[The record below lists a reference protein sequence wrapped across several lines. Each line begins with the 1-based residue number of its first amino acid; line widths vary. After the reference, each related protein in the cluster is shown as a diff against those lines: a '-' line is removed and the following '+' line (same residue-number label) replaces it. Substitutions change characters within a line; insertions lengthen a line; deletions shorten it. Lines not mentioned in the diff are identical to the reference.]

1 MFSYNV
7 ASSVAGYNSQY
18 ITFETHEGAV
28 SAGERM
34 RITSTGNV
42 GIGTTVE
49 AGRLNINSTNSGGD
63 STALSLMNRGTANN
77 TAVQIS
83 FRGLTAGGSEN
94 DYGYIKMVQTNTS
107 TPASD
112 LSFWTQ
118 SVSVA
123 ERMRIFS
130 DGNVFIGSSPSNGG
144 FKLDVNGTG
153 RFNSTSSTP
162 FLINTNTDNT
172 TTIRTS
178 NGGGNSYISFENSG
192 DANNAFAIGR
202 SNAGDF
208 VLNHSASS
216 VYGGG
221 TLTNYLNISSTG
233 AATFSSSVTATQFIT
248 GGTPSNTAGFT
259 NSFYA
264 HSNFPSITLSN
275 TSTNTGK
282 FTLGVTEGSF
292 GIWNNTTNSYPFFI
306 NSSNNVLIG
315 TTTDNSNKLRV
326 NGTGWFD
333 GNVLM
338 GNSVNRFVGLGT
350 GNSNAHI
357 SFTPTNDINF
367 NGQSAALFQFTL
379 NGVQIGRF
387 NNAEVFG
394 QSVRTTAPTGGSA
407 ENWKLGNAATGTVN
421 ANRLIRVEIAGVG
434 YDLVAR
440 QII

>member
-1 MFSYNV
+1 
-7 ASSVAGYNSQY
+7 
-18 ITFETHEGAV
+18 
-28 SAGERM
+28 
-34 RITSTGNV
+34 
-42 GIGTTVE
+42 
-49 AGRLNINSTNSGGD
+49 
-63 STALSLMNRGTANN
+63 
-77 TAVQIS
+77 
-83 FRGLTAGGSEN
+83 
-94 DYGYIKMVQTNTS
+94 
-107 TPASD
+107 
-112 LSFWTQ
+112 
-118 SVSVA
+118 
-123 ERMRIFS
+123 MRIFN
-130 DGNVFIGSSPSNGG
+130 DGNVSINNTSNAG

-153 RFNSTSSTP
+153 RFSGNLTGTTASFTSSSTLLTLTSGAGTKAVFATTRNFGVNRNFQIAVDEFSESAFTITPSTTIGGSTYTTPIFTLAAAGAATFSTSVAASSFTSQGGRGTGFGFRLP
-162 FLINTNTDNT
+162 DWQIYNT
-172 TTIRTS
+172 S
-178 NGGGNSYISFENSG
+178 SGNG
-192 DANNAFAIGR
+192 FAINNY
-202 SNAGDF
+202 SND
-208 VLNHSASS
+208 VL
-216 VYGGG
+216 
-221 TLTNYLNISSTG
+221 TLASTG